1 MADFEVE
8 RVGGEL
14 RRFGISGED
23 ARFEVVSPFEP
34 SGDQPEAIASL
45 VKGVE
50 QGDRFQVLLGVT
62 GSGKTFTMA
71 KTIEALGKPTLV
83 MAPNKTLAAQLASEL
98 KEFFPHN
105 AVVYFVSYYDYYQPE
120 AYVPQSD
127 TYIEKDSSINEEVE
141 MLRHQATASLLSR
154 RDVIVVASV
163 SCIYGIGSP
172 EDYAGLAPNVDK
184 KNPLERDEFIHALI
198 DIQYDRNDYDL
209 SRGCFRVRGDVVDV
223 YPPYAEHPLRFEFF
237 GDEVELIA
245 EIDEV
250 TGELL
255 REYDAIPVWPASHY
269 VTEKPKVT
277 AALRSIE
284 EECEQRVSELKAAD
298 KLLEAQRLQQRT
310 DYDLEMLE
318 TMGFCTGIE
327 NYSRHLD
334 GRKPGEPPFT
344 LIDYFPKDMLCIIDE
359 SHVTVPQI
367 RGMHEGD
374 RSRKVTL
381 VEHGFRL
388 PSALDN
394 RPLRFDE
401 FEARIPQFIYVSA
414 TPGDY
419 ELRVSQ
425 NNVEQIIR
433 PTGLLDPKIDVRP
446 VRGQIDDLLDEI
458 RVRTARHERVLVTT
472 LTKRMAEDLTDY
484 LLDAG
489 VKVNYMHSDT
499 ATLDR
504 VEILRDLRQG
514 KIDVLVGINLLR
526 EGLDLPEVS
535 LVAILDADKEGFL
548 RNRRSLI
555 QTIGRAARNAE
566 GEVVMYADTVT
577 DSMREAIDETMRRRA
592 IQMAFNEAH
601 GIQPRT
607 VHKAIND
614 ISSFISEAAET
625 VGKKG
630 RSRGDT
636 LGHGEFFTPAG
647 EAADAAP
654 GVVASTGQL
663 LAEELS
669 SLPADELTRVIDQ
682 MEDDMRSASEAMD
695 FEEAARLRDA
705 LVHLKA
711 QVEDASED
719 EVIERLRRD
728 ARKGSAFGG
737 GRKRTGARFGKR
749 R

>member
-1 MADFEVE
+1 MAAFEVE

-14 RRFGISGED
+14 KRFGVEQSD
-23 ARFEVVSPFEP
+23 AHFQVVSPYEP
-34 SGDQPEAIASL
+34 AGDQPQAIDKL
-45 VKGVE
+45 VEGVE
-50 QGDRFQVLLGVT
+50 RGDRYQVLLGVT

-98 KEFFPHN
+98 KEFFPNN

-127 TYIEKDSSINEEVE
+127 TYIEKDASINEEVE

-184 KNPLERDEFIHALI
+184 KVPLERDDFIHALI

-209 SRGCFRVRGDVVDV
+209 ARGTFRVRGDIVDV
-223 YPPYAEHPLRFEFF
+223 FPPYAEHPIRFEFF
-237 GDEVELIA
+237 GDEVEVIA

-250 TGELL
+250 TGEIL
-255 REYDAIPVWPASHY
+255 REFDAIPVWPASHY
-269 VTEKPKVT
+269 VTEKPKVK
-277 AALRSIE
+277 AALKSIE
-284 EECEQRVSELKAAD
+284 EECEKRVAELKADD

-318 TMGFCTGIE
+318 TMGFCNGIE

-446 VRGQIDDLLDEI
+446 VRGQIDDLVDEI
-458 RVRTARHERVLVTT
+458 RERCAKKERVLVTT
-472 LTKRMAEDLTDY
+472 LTKRMAEDLTDH
-484 LLDAG
+484 LLDEG
-489 VKVNYMHSDT
+489 IKVNYMHSDT
-499 ATLDR
+499 ATMDR

-514 KIDVLVGINLLR
+514 KVDVLVGINLLR

-555 QTIGRAARNAE
+555 QTIGRAARNAD
-566 GEVVMYADTVT
+566 GQVIMYADTIT
-577 DSMREAIDETMRRRA
+577 DSMREAIDETERRRA
-592 IQMAFNEAH
+592 IQMRFNEEH
-601 GIQPRT
+601 GIKPKT
-607 VHKAIND
+607 VRKALND
-614 ISSFISEAAET
+614 ISSFIAEANET
-625 VGKKG
+625 VGSKD
-630 RSRGDT
+630 RSRGDS
-636 LGHGEFFTPAG
+636 LGHGAFFTPVSSDSAERAHEAG
-647 EAADAAP
+647 PDD
-654 GVVASTGQL
+654 
-663 LAEELS
+663 S
-669 SLPADELTRVIDQ
+669 SLAQELADLPHDELVRLVQT
-682 MEDDMRSASEAMD
+682 MEEDMRSASEAMD
-695 FEEAARLRDA
+695 FEQAARLRDT
-705 LVHLKA
+705 VVELKA
-711 QVEDASED
+711 MLEGTSED
-719 EVIERLRRD
+719 EVIERLRAQ
-728 ARKGSAFGG
+728 ARKGSAFAA
-737 GRKRTGARFGKR
+737 GRKRQGYKGKH
-749 R
+749 

>member
-1 MADFEVE
+1 MTKVDCE

-14 RRFGISGED
+14 VRFGSEGPQ
-23 ARFEVVSPFEP
+23 AAFKVVSPYEP
-34 SGDQPEAIASL
+34 AGDQPQAIKAL
-45 VKGVE
+45 VDGVNA
-50 QGDRFQVLLGVT
+50 GDRYQVLLGVT

-98 KEFFPHN
+98 KEFFPNN

-184 KNPLERDEFIHALI
+184 KVPLERDDFIHALI

-209 SRGCFRVRGDVVDV
+209 ARGTFRVRGDVVDV

-237 GDEVELIA
+237 GDEVEFIA

-250 TGELL
+250 SGEVL
-255 REYDAIPVWPASHY
+255 REFDAVPVWPASHY
-269 VTEKPKVT
+269 VTEKPKVK
-277 AALRSIE
+277 AAVKSIQ
-284 EECEQRVSELKAAD
+284 EECETRVAELKAGD

-318 TMGFCTGIE
+318 TMGYCNGIE

-394 RPLRFDE
+394 RPLRYDE

-425 NNVEQIIR
+425 NTVEQIIR

-446 VRGQIDDLLDEI
+446 IRGQIDDLEDEI
-458 RVRTARHERVLVTT
+458 RERVARHERVLVTT
-472 LTKRMAEDLTDY
+472 LTKRMAEDLTDH

-489 VKVNYMHSDT
+489 IRVNYMHSDT
-499 ATLDR
+499 ATMDR

-555 QTIGRAARNAE
+555 QTIGRAARNAD
-566 GEVVMYADTVT
+566 GEVIMYADTVT
-577 DSMREAIDETMRRRA
+577 ESMSEAIEETNRRRS
-592 IQMAFNEAH
+592 IQIAYNEEH
-601 GIQPRT
+601 GIVPKT

-614 ISSFISEAAET
+614 ISSFIAEAEET
-625 VGKKG
+625 VGSKD
-630 RSRGDT
+630 RSRGDS
-636 LGHGEFFTPAG
+636 LGHGAFYTPAESEG
-647 EAADAAP
+647 ARDGGSDGDSDDMMAA
-654 GVVASTGQL
+654 
-663 LAEELS
+663 LAEVPREELGH
-669 SLPADELTRVIDQ
+669 LIEGLEAQ
-682 MEDDMRSASEAMD
+682 MREASEAMD
-695 FEEAARLRDA
+695 FERAARLRDT
-705 LVHLKA
+705 LVQAKA
-711 QVEDASED
+711 MFEGSSED
-719 EVIERLRRD
+719 EVIEALRRD
-728 ARKGSAFGG
+728 ARKGSVFAS
-737 GRKRTGARFGKR
+737 GRKRQGSRFKR
-749 R
+749 

>member
-14 RRFGISGED
+14 RRFGVAGE
-23 ARFEVVSPFEP
+23 AAAFEVVSPFQP

-50 QGDRFQVLLGVT
+50 DGDRYQVLLGVT

-120 AYVPQSD
+120 AYVPSSD

-184 KNPLERDEFIHALI
+184 KVPLERDEFIHALI

-209 SRGCFRVRGDVVDV
+209 ARGTFRVRGDVVDV

-250 TGELL
+250 TGEIL

-277 AALRSIE
+277 AALKSIE
-284 EECEQRVSELKAAD
+284 EELEVRVGELKAND
-298 KLLEAQRLQQRT
+298 KLLEAQRLEQRT
-310 DYDLEMLE
+310 SYDLEMLE
-318 TMGFCTGIE
+318 TMGFTTGIE

-446 VRGQIDDLLDEI
+446 VHGQIDDLIDEI
-458 RVRTARHERVLVTT
+458 NTRVAKHERVLVTT
-472 LTKRMAEDLTDY
+472 LTKRMAEDLTDH

-489 VKVNYMHSDT
+489 IRVNYMHSDT
-499 ATLDR
+499 ATMDR
-504 VEILRDLRQG
+504 VEILRSLRQG

-566 GEVVMYADTVT
+566 GEVIMYADTVT
-577 DSMREAIDETMRRRA
+577 DSMREAIDETNRRRA
-592 IQMAFNEAH
+592 IQMQFNEEH
-601 GIQPRT
+601 GIKPKT
-607 VHKAIND
+607 VRKAISD
-614 ISSFISEAAET
+614 ISSFIAEAEET
-625 VGKKG
+625 VGKKD

-636 LGHGEFFTPAG
+636 LGHGAFFSP
-647 EAADAAP
+647 AADDDAGDGDAASM
-654 GVVASTGQL
+654 GER

-669 SLPADELTRVIDQ
+669 ELPQEELARVIAT
-682 MEDDMRSASEAMD
+682 MEDDMRAASEAMD

-705 LVHLKA
+705 VVSLKA
-711 QVEDASED
+711 MAEGTSED
-719 EVIERLRRD
+719 EVIEALRKS
-728 ARKGSAFGG
+728 ARKGSVFAS
-737 GRKRTGARFGKR
+737 GRKRQGARFKK
-749 R
+749 